1 MVRKYEVRGTELGG
15 DAFYEDWVEV
25 VRYEDYAKL
34 EAELSGLK
42 EWRAQVIDVALKA
55 SEEAR
60 AKIDNLEAEL
70 QKYKDQFPDYVEC
83 ANCGYVTHVEGV
95 EDAIGQSGCR
105 KEDVQECE
113 HVWNRYIVHPHRK
126 ICLVCGVKE

>member
-1 MVRKYEVRGTELGG
+1 MVQRYELKEDCVTGHIDLEEDAGG
-15 DAFYEDWVEV
+15 DWVG
-25 VRYEDYAKL
+25 YEDYVKL

-60 AKIDNLEAEL
+60 TTIDNLEAEL

-83 ANCGYVTHVEGV
+83 ANCGSITHVGGV
-95 EDAIGQSGCR
+95 E
-105 KEDVQECE
+105 
-113 HVWNRYIVHPHRK
+113 
-126 ICLVCGVKE
+126 